1 MVRNP
6 ALSFRPDPGTIP
18 TDPGCYLWRDAHGRV
33 IYVGKAKN
41 LRSRLANY
49 FADVRHLH
57 GRTRS
62 MVETAA
68 SVEWIVVASDVESLH
83 LEFNLIKQYR
93 PRFNIRYNDDKSY
106 PYLAITLGEEV
117 PRAMVRRNPRNDGTR
132 YFGPYAHAYAI
143 RETLDLLLRV
153 YPVRTCSKG
162 VFDRHA
168 RAGRPCLLF
177 HIGKCSG
184 PCTGEV
190 TPEEHRDLLED
201 LMAFIQGD
209 TDGAV
214 EALREKMAAEA
225 DKQNYEAA
233 ARIRDQLRAMETA
246 LAKQVMVTGKKEDF
260 DAISWHADELEVAF
274 QVFFIR
280 KGRVVGRK
288 GATVDRVEA
297 MDMPG
302 LLTRFIVQ
310 VFSERLTALGTPGA
324 IGSYAKGGSQGL
336 LSAPGIDTA
345 QVVGKEVLVPE
356 LPEDVA
362 VLEQLLSEL
371 RGSRVAIRVP
381 QRGTRRAFL
390 ETVRGNAEEA
400 FQQHR
405 LKRAK
410 DFNSRSLALREL
422 QEGLELQQAPLRI
435 ECYDI
440 STLQGTNS
448 VASMVVMEDGLP
460 RKSEYRRFRISGVT
474 GQDDFAMMHEVIT
487 RRFKRYLA
495 ETADPAEGRGLDE
508 DGRPRKFAYPPNL
521 VLIDG
526 GKGQLNA
533 AQRALDELGIEGVEL
548 ASLAKRMEEVFR
560 PGRTESI
567 MLPRSSEA
575 LFLVM
580 RIRDEAHRFA
590 ITYHRS
596 LRGKEMVQSA
606 FDDIPGVGPARRRAL
621 MMHFGTM
628 RAVKEATIADLAA
641 VDGISD
647 GLARTIH
654 DALRPGPE
662 RRPRVPPSDQPS
674 PSGTN

>member
-1 MVRNP
+1 MPENP
-6 ALSFRPDPGTIP
+6 ALAFRPDPGTIP
-18 TDPGCYLWRDAHGRV
+18 TDPGCYLWRDRHGRV

-41 LRSRLANY
+41 LRSRLASY
-49 FADVRHLH
+49 FQDLSQLH
-57 GRTRS
+57 QRTQA
-62 MVETAA
+62 MVEAA
-68 SVEWIVVASDVESLH
+68 AAVEWIIVASDVESLH
-83 LEFNLIKQYR
+83 LEYNLIKQHR

-106 PYLAITLGEEV
+106 PYLAVTLGEDV

-132 YFGPYAHAYAI
+132 YFCPYAHAYAI

-162 VFDRHA
+162 VFDRH
-168 RAGRPCLLF
+168 RRSGRPCLLF
-177 HIGKCSG
+177 HIGKCSA

-190 TPEEHRDLLED
+190 STEEHDELLD
-201 LMAFIQGD
+201 GLMGFIEGD

-214 EALREKMAAEA
+214 EELQRRMQAEA

-233 ARIRDQLRAMETA
+233 ARIRDQLKAMETA
-246 LAKQVMVTGKKEDF
+246 LAKQVMVTGRREDF

-274 QVFFIR
+274 QVFFVR
-280 KGRVVGRK
+280 RGRVVGRK
-288 GATVDRVEA
+288 GWTVDRVEA
-297 MDMPG
+297 LDMAA

-310 VFSERLTALGTPGA
+310 VFSERVSTLGRPSRTLTAT
-324 IGSYAKGGSQGL
+324 AKGGSDGL
-336 LSAPGIDTA
+336 LKEPDFATT

-356 LPEDVA
+356 MPEDA
-362 VLEQLLSEL
+362 DVLEELLAEL
-371 RGSRVAIRVP
+371 RGSRVTIRVP
-381 QRGTRRAFL
+381 QRGPKVTVL
-390 ETVRGNAEEA
+390 ETVRENAEES

-410 DFNSRSLALREL
+410 DFNARSQALKEL
-422 QEGLELQQAPLRI
+422 QEHLSLEQAPLRI

-460 RKSEYRRFRISGVT
+460 RKSEYRRFKIRGVV
-474 GQDDFAMMHEVIT
+474 GQDDFAMMNEVIT

-495 ETADPAEGRGLDE
+495 EKDE
-508 DGRPRKFAYPPNL
+508 LETRDGQPGKFAYPPNL

-526 GKGQLNA
+526 GKGQLGA
-533 AQRALDELGIEGVEL
+533 AKRALDDLGVEGVEI
-548 ASLAKRMEEVFR
+548 ASLAKKMEEVFR
-560 PGRTESI
+560 PGRAESI

-596 LRGKEMVQSA
+596 LRGKEMVESV
-606 FDDIPGVGPARRRAL
+606 FDDIPGVGPARRTAL
-621 MMHFGTM
+621 MTHFGTVK
-628 RAVKEATIADLAA
+628 AVREASAADLAE

-647 GLARTIH
+647 TLAGTIH
-654 DALRPGPE
+654 DHL
-662 RRPRVPPSDQPS
+662 RPRV
-674 PSGTN
+674 GARAH